1 MITTGKMQTLESYNT
16 PSICH
21 ANDTLK
27 NYCMPL
33 NSTSQTNE
41 ESELAFVK
49 GLRTG
54 KITI

>member
-1 MITTGKMQTLESYNT
+1 MT
-16 PSICH
+16 
-21 ANDTLK
+21 
-27 NYCMPL
+27 L

>member
-1 MITTGKMQTLESYNT
+1 MIGNMQTLETYNT

-33 NSTSQTNE
+33 SSHSQTNE